1 MNDRYSRQILFAPI
15 GMEGQE
21 KIKSKHVLIV
31 GAGALGS
38 ANAEM
43 LARAGVG
50 KLTIVDRDY
59 VEWSNLQR
67 QQLYCEEDV
76 IQRLPKA
83 IAAKKRLLQIRSDI
97 EIEAIVMD
105 ASAPEIERWVSEADL
120 IVDGTDHFEIRMMI
134 NDAAQ
139 KYKKPWIFGA
149 CLGSY
154 AMSLPILPGETPCLH
169 CLLETLPFGGG
180 SCDTAGII
188 APAVQMVVA
197 LQGAEVL
204 KILVEDWKA
213 VRRKLVTF
221 DLWNNQFASI
231 DVQSMKKSDCPSCG
245 KHPTYPFLSYEVLTK
260 SEVLCGRNT
269 VQIRPP
275 KPLEIDLTVLE
286 ERLLRQGISFE
297 KNPYL
302 LSFSVENCRLV
313 IFRDGRALIHG
324 TDEIAKAKS
333 LYYRYLG

>member
-1 MNDRYSRQILFAPI
+1 
-15 GMEGQE
+15 
-21 KIKSKHVLIV
+21 
-31 GAGALGS
+31 
-38 ANAEM
+38 M
-43 LARAGVG
+43 LTRAGVG

-59 VEWSNLQR
+59 VEWSNLKR
-67 QQLYCEEDV
+67 QQLYCEEDA

-83 IAAKKRLLQIRSDI
+83 IAAKKRLKQICSDV

-105 ASAPEIERWVSEADL
+105 ASAPEIERWVSEVDL

-154 AMSLPILPGETPCLH
+154 AISLPILPGKTPCLH
-169 CLLETLPFGGG
+169 CLLDTLPFGGG
-180 SCDTAGII
+180 SCDTLGII
-188 APAVQMVVA
+188 GPAVQMVVA
-197 LQGAEVL
+197 WQGAEAL

-213 VRRKLVTF
+213 VRQKLVSI
-221 DLWNNQFASI
+221 DLWKNQYCSI
-231 DVQSMKKSDCPSCG
+231 DVQSLKKSDCPSCG
-245 KHPTYPFLSYEVLTK
+245 NHPDYPFLSYERQTK
-260 SEVLCGRNT
+260 AEVLCGRNT

-275 KPLEIDLTVLE
+275 KPLEIDFAVLE
-286 ERLLRQGISFE
+286 ERLLKYGIPVE

-302 LSFSVENCRLV
+302 LSFSIENCRLV
-313 IFRDGRALIHG
+313 IFQDGRALIHG
-324 TDEIAKAKS
+324 TDEIAKAKT